1 MIPKI
6 IHFCWFGGSPLPELA
21 QRCIA
26 SWRKFLPEYEI
37 WEWTSP
43 PKSPPEGDFESPTP
57 ALPRREGEESL
68 YDRELVFDVDIIPY
82 TAEAYRQK
90 KYAFVSDYAR
100 FWILYRYGGIYFDTD
115 VEVIRPMDDIIE
127 RGNFMGFEVD
137 PDGKNT
143 PGRYAPRYCFDVAP
157 GLGFGMSKEHPFM
170 LKMLDYYADLEFKGA
185 VMNPWFK
192 TIVAYT
198 TEKLMDEGLRN
209 VKGIQQVGDIT
220 VYPHDYFAPID
231 VITGRL
237 HITPNTHTIHR
248 YMGSWS
254 GSPSPA
260 LPRREGRSSP
270 TPGPS
275 PVGRGENAIYY
286 LKRKLRDVL
295 PEWVFYLINRIKR
308 RKYRIK

>member
-6 IHFCWFGGSPLPELA
+6 IHYCWFGGNPLPELA

-26 SWRKFLPEYEI
+26 SWRKFLPDYEI
-37 WEWTSP
+37 WEWTEPQNNNLNVNENDNKNRLFDKKLS
-43 PKSPPEGDFESPTP
+43 
-57 ALPRREGEESL
+57 
-68 YDRELVFDVDIIPY
+68 FDVNIIPY

-137 PDGKNT
+137 PDGENT

-157 GLGFGMSKEHPFM
+157 GLGFGISKEHPFM
-170 LKMLDYYADLEFKGA
+170 QKMMDYYSNLEFEGA
-185 VMNPWFK
+185 VMDPWFK

-198 TEKLMDEGLRN
+198 TEALMEVGLQN
-209 VKGIQQVGDIT
+209 VKGIQQVGDII
-220 VYPHDYFAPID
+220 VYPHEYFAPID

-237 HITPNTHTIHR
+237 HITPNTYTIHR
-248 YMGSWS
+248 YMGSWDKVNDNDNANQNDNRNLIFS
-254 GSPSPA
+254 FKK
-260 LPRREGRSSP
+260 LKNRLRS
-270 TPGPS
+270 
-275 PVGRGENAIYY
+275 
-286 LKRKLRDVL
+286 VL
-295 PEWVFYLINRIKR
+295 PEWVFYMNNRIKR